1 MSETPTPEIQT
12 RREALPLA
20 GRQMELRGFQRSQ
33 ADSSAP
39 ESSPLATAQIVFTTG
54 AGVKCFDWYRDRAY
68 VEELVVE
75 EGAIRLDRLRRGA
88 PLLNTHSQWS
98 LEAQLGVVENPLIQN
113 GQGTCSATFSRRES
127 VAGYVQDVADGIIRN
142 VSVGYV
148 RHRIEMVAPA
158 NEGELWRYRVVDWE
172 PYEVS
177 LVPIPAD
184 MDSQIRSGGGTASV
198 PGADGAAPADQAFQ
212 LRTFPC
218 EFIETRARSLP
229 TVGLSAETQTRKDSS
244 MPQSTEAAGSTATA
258 PASSSSSS
266 AAPEAGTAAQRS
278 QADASAQAVTQ
289 AVSQA
294 AIAAASAA
302 ADITDLCARHGV
314 AHLAAGLIRS
324 GNSVEQARSS
334 VLDELARR
342 DAASGGHR
350 NTQGGQIQTVR
361 DEMQT
366 RMAGIEQAILHRVA
380 AQTQLDDNGRQ
391 YRGMSLLELGRDF
404 LEGHGVSTRGM
415 DRLTLATRMLHFRAG
430 GMNTTS
436 DFPSLFA
443 NVANKR
449 LRSAYDENP
458 GTYALWARRAPN
470 APDFKNI
477 TITALS
483 AAPDLL
489 RTNEHGEF
497 KYGSMKDGAESYQV
511 LTYGRIVSLSRQAII
526 NDDLRAF
533 DRLVSAFGFAAR
545 RLENR
550 LVYAQLTANAALS
563 DGTTLFH
570 ADHGN
575 LGTGAGSA
583 LQFTALS
590 AGRTAMRLQKGL
602 AGEELGIAPSYLIV
616 PASLEQTAY
625 QLTSS
630 NYVPARQAD
639 VNEFRSGGRTS
650 LEPIVEPLLDGN
662 STTAWYL
669 AASNAQVDTVEYC
682 YLDGAEGPVIETEVG
697 FESDGVS
704 YKCREDFAAKAI
716 EHRGLYKAAGG

>member
-12 RREALPLA
+12 RREPLPLA
-20 GRQMELRGFQRSQ
+20 GRQMELRGFQRAQ
-33 ADSSAP
+33 ADSAAS

-68 VEELVVE
+68 IEELVVE

-88 PLLNTHSQWS
+88 PLLNSHSQWS
-98 LEAQLGVVENPLIQN
+98 LEAQLGVVENPSIQN

-148 RHRIEMVAPA
+148 RHRIDMVAPA

-184 MDSQIRSGGGTASV
+184 MDSQIRSGAGASSS
-198 PGADGAAPADQAFQ
+198 ADADPALQ

-218 EFIETRARSLP
+218 EFT
-229 TVGLSAETQTRKDSS
+229 ETQTRKETL
-244 MPQSTEAAGSTATA
+244 MPQPQGSGGSTATPA
-258 PASSSSSS
+258 PEVTQAAAP
-266 AAPEAGTAAQRS
+266 AAPEAAPAQRS
-278 QADASAQAVTQ
+278 HTDAAAQAAT
-289 AVSQA
+289 QA
-294 AIAAASAA
+294 AIAAASTA
-302 ADITDLCARHGV
+302 ADITELCARHGL
-314 AHLAAGLIRS
+314 AHLASGLIRS
-324 GNSVEQARSS
+324 GSGVEAARAS

-350 NTQGGQIQTVR
+350 NVQGGQLQTVR

-366 RMAGIEQAILHRVA
+366 RLAGIEQAILHRVA
-380 AQTQLDDNGRQ
+380 AQTPLDDNARQ

-415 DRLTLATRMLHFRAG
+415 DRMSLATRMLHFRAG

-497 KYGSMKDGAESYQV
+497 KYGSMKDGAETYQV
-511 LTYGRIVSLSRQAII
+511 LTYGRIVSLSRQAIV

-550 LVYAQLTANAALS
+550 LVYAQLSANAALA
-563 DGTTLFH
+563 DGTALFH

-583 LQFTALS
+583 LQFSALS

-602 AGEELGIAPSYLIV
+602 AGEELNIAPSYLIV

-630 NYVPARQAD
+630 NYVPARQVD
-639 VNEFRSGGRTS
+639 VNEFRAGGRTS
-650 LEPIVEPLLDGN
+650 LEPIVEPLLDAN
-662 STTAWYL
+662 STSAWYL

-682 YLDGAEGPVIETEVG
+682 YLDGAEGPVIESELG
-697 FESDGVS
+697 FDSDGVS

-716 EHRGLYKAAGG
+716 EHRGLYKAAGA